1 MIIAAL
7 SSVNLKEITADSDGF
22 IRLSYF
28 GRYATLARALLKDAS
43 VLLPD
48 EASSAL
54 DVGSESAVQ
63 ESLSRLV
70 KGKTVLAIAHRMRTV
85 ENADKIVVL
94 EGGAIAETGDMAVV
108 AEVYLYV

>member
-54 DVGSESAVQ
+54 DVGSES
-63 ESLSRLV
+63 
-70 KGKTVLAIAHRMRTV
+70 TVL
-85 ENADKIVVL
+85 ES
-94 EGGAIAETGDMAVV
+94 GAIAETAPPLRQ
-108 AEVYLYV
+108 AQTRRQTIPKAAFR

>member
-54 DVGSESAVQ
+54 DVGSES
-63 ESLSRLV
+63 
-70 KGKTVLAIAHRMRTV
+70 TVL
-85 ENADKIVVL
+85 ES
-94 EGGAIAETGDMAVV
+94 GAIAETAPPYAKLKHAGRLSQKLLSVKTSLKTLSD
-108 AEVYLYV
+108 LF